1 MKTSLISTS
10 LYGEI
15 FDQVFDISD
24 VKSLKIVSKVS
35 DVVIA
40 GFNGITFPNDK
51 MLSDYQADAGITLH
65 GTCVITLTKT
75 HNLNSN
81 FTVAC
86 VIYYENTSNYLFK
99 ISESISPTV
108 QFIVINNRLLI
119 RAVDRPRVTI
129 PSAFHQKKLSFGWLN
144 LYQLVKWPF

>member
-1 MKTSLISTS
+1 
-10 LYGEI
+10 
-15 FDQVFDISD
+15 
-24 VKSLKIVSKVS
+24 
-35 DVVIA
+35 
-40 GFNGITFPNDK
+40 

-75 HNLNSN
+75 HTLNSN

-99 ISESISPTV
+99 ISESISSTV
-108 QFIVINNRLLI
+108 QFIVINKRLLI